1 MLYVLLGDP
10 TGILGLMDEFIA
22 RLKRNPKLSG
32 KLITAALLSNL
43 LALASP
49 LFVMQVLNRYV
60 SHGVDSTLATLSF
73 GTLAAVV
80 MEFFFRR
87 VRHRMADD
95 LNTHAN
101 EEVRL
106 AGFSVLAHGKIS
118 TLEQIPAGKRRE
130 IVSGATDVE
139 SIYSSTN
146 INIILDLPFS
156 ILFLFILYLLS
167 PLLSLIASVFIGVL
181 FISALLGAISVRDDT
196 SELRNISSQ
205 SSGVLET
212 AIREGDTIHAFN
224 AASVVKKSWFETSD
238 KAAAFRAKIASDQG
252 FVQTMTQ
259 SGTAVMSIAIISVGA
274 ILAVAGELDAGAMI
288 GANILATRAMQP
300 TSKFAQLGASLAKAK
315 QSLAQLRDFVQIPL
329 EPDKGSA
336 KENYS
341 GSLELRDLAFFFPS
355 ASGPLFESLSLEIA
369 PGNIM
374 IIVGNSGAGKT
385 TLARILVGLLD
396 PVRGQVLVDGMDL
409 RQVSPEWWRK
419 QIVYLP
425 QEPTFLNAS
434 IAENLGVANP
444 EADMARMNAAIQ
456 EAGLRTFVDETSDGI
471 ETMINDNGRQL
482 AVGVRRSLALARA
495 LMSDGRFV
503 IIDEMFDGFDVDG
516 RAAVNAVINR
526 FASEGRSIVIMSHQA
541 SRMEGITAIV
551 DLNSKPQPRITF
563 FGENYNPADVKR
575 GQDEA

>member
-1 MLYVLLGDP
+1 
-10 TGILGLMDEFIA
+10 MDEFIA
-22 RLKRNPKLSG
+22 RLKRNPRLSG
-32 KLITAALLSNL
+32 KLITATLLSNL

-60 SHGVDSTLATLSF
+60 SHGVDSTLATLSL
-73 GTLAAVV
+73 GTLAAVI

-87 VRHRMADD
+87 MRHHMADD
-95 LNTHAN
+95 LNEHPN

-106 AGFSVLAHGKIS
+106 AGFSVLAHGKIP

-130 IVSGATDVE
+130 IVNGATDVE
-139 SIYSSTN
+139 SVYNSTN

-156 ILFLFILYLLS
+156 VIFLFILYLLS
-167 PLLSLIASVFIGVL
+167 PLLALIAIGFIGAI
-181 FISALLGAISVRDDT
+181 FISALLGAISVRNHT
-196 SELRNISSQ
+196 SELRNVSGH

-212 AIREGDTIHAFN
+212 AIREVDTIHAFN
-224 AASVVKKSWFETSD
+224 AAGFVKKSWFETSD
-238 KAAAFRAKIASDQG
+238 KAAEFRAKIASSQG
-252 FVQTMTQ
+252 LVQTMTQ
-259 SGTAVMSIAIISVGA
+259 SGTAVMSIAIISAGA
-274 ILAVAGELDAGAMI
+274 ILAVIGELDAGAMI

-300 TSKFAQLGASLAKAK
+300 TSKFAQLGAALAKAK
-315 QSLAQLRDFVQIPL
+315 QSLSQLKEFVQLPL

-341 GSLELRDLAFFFPS
+341 GSLELRDMAFFFPNS
-355 ASGPLFESLSLEIA
+355 SGPLFESLSLEMA

-374 IIVGNSGAGKT
+374 IVVGNSGTGKT
-385 TLARILVGLLD
+385 TLARILVGLLE

-409 RQVSPEWWRK
+409 HQVSPEWWRK

-434 IAENLGVANP
+434 IADNLGVSNP
-444 EADMARMNAAIQ
+444 DADMSRMNAAIA
-456 EAGLRTFVDETSDGI
+456 EAGLRTFIDESSDGM
-471 ETMINDNGRQL
+471 ETLIQDNGRQL

-516 RAAVNAVINR
+516 RAAVNAVLNR
-526 FASEGRSIVIMSHQA
+526 FVSEGRSIVIMSHQA
-541 SRMEGITAIV
+541 SRMDGITAVV
-551 DLNSKPQPRITF
+551 DLNTKPQPRITF
-563 FGENYNPADVKR
+563 FGENYKPDDVKR
-575 GQDEA
+575 G